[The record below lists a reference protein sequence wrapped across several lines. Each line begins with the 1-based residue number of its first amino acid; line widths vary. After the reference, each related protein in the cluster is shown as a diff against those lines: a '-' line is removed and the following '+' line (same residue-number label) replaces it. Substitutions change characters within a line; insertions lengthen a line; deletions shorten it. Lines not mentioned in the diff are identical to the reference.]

1 MLYSCTRMAR
11 VGVKGLRLETK
22 WNLEIYTLAATETE
36 ITNYFRTKIEI
47 RTEII
52 C

>member
-1 MLYSCTRMAR
+1 MAT
-11 VGVKGLRLETK
+11 VGVKGLGLETK
-22 WNLEIYTLAATETE
+22 CNLEIYTLAGTETE
-36 ITNYFRTKIEI
+36 IKNYFRTKIEI